1 MIKFIRPQNVT
12 HWTVAIILLVALFS
26 GCAHN
31 NEQEDPFVEQWK
43 ITADKSKGYSPKAKQ
58 RTVIP
63 PPPKVAEI
71 EPLDQEKEEERA
83 LPTKKITMR
92 MHETDVTVLLRAL
105 TRAVNLNLIIN
116 DNVQGTVNI
125 DVKEASW
132 DQIFTSILRTQGLF
146 YEWEGDI
153 IRIVTLEDRNS
164 SLEQMATEQQ
174 IREQKKNMEKA
185 DPLITQVVQVEFSDA
200 KKLQA
205 SLEKY
210 LSERAEGGQIGSV
223 MVDEHTNSLIIQA
236 MYSDLKRMIPLIMEL
251 DRPTPQI
258 LIEAHIVE
266 ATKATARNL
275 GVQWGGLSHSGD
287 FWVTPGANSTGVVP
301 NQLSAGG
308 IDPTSGWAVNFP
320 ASVGSNDFGYSA
332 FTLGFALE
340 DIGNSILAAQ
350 LSALQQDG
358 KINILSSP
366 SITTI
371 DNQKATIESGD
382 EVPYQT
388 VENGEV
394 KIEYKKAVL
403 SLEVTPHVIGNNAL
417 KLEINTKKDQL
428 DFTNSVGGQP
438 IIKTKQ
444 AVTKVLVY
452 NGQTTVIGG
461 LSKEQI
467 EKGDQGIPW
476 LKDIPF
482 LGYLFKSETTSNQ
495 MEELLI
501 FITPH
506 ILETRQD
513 SEFEETSLDETTP
526 ELAPE

>member
-1 MIKFIRPQNVT
+1 MRKLFNDLKVT
-12 HWTVAIILLVALFS
+12 HWTIPIILSVALFF
-26 GCAHN
+26 GCAHD
-31 NEQEDPFVEQWK
+31 NEQNDPFVEQWK
-43 ITADKSKGYSPKAKQ
+43 MTAEKSRGYSPKAKQ

-63 PPPKVAEI
+63 PPPKVSKI
-71 EPLDQEKEEERA
+71 EPLDQNLEPQKV
-83 LPTKKITMR
+83 LPSKKITMR

-105 TRAVNLNLIIN
+105 TRAVGLNLIIN

-132 DQIFTSILRTQGLF
+132 DHVFTGILRTQNLF

-153 IRIVTLEDRNS
+153 IRIITLADRNN
-164 SLEQMATEQQ
+164 SLEQLATEQK
-174 IREQKKNMEKA
+174 IREQEKDMEKA
-185 DPLITQVVQVEFSDA
+185 EPLLTQVVQVEFSEA
-200 KKLQA
+200 KKLRVT
-205 SLEKY
+205 LEKF
-210 LSERAEGGQIGSV
+210 LSEKNEGGPIGSV

-236 MYSDLKRMIPLIMEL
+236 MYSDLQRMIPLIMEL

-266 ATKATARNL
+266 ATKATAREL
-275 GVQWGGLSHSGD
+275 GVQWGGISHSGD
-287 FWVTPGANSTGVVP
+287 FWVTPGMNSTGVVP

-308 IDPTSGWAVNFP
+308 IDPTSGWAANFP
-320 ASVGSNDFGYSA
+320 VDAATNAFGYSTFA
-332 FTLGFALE
+332 LGFALE
-340 DIGNSILAAQ
+340 DVGNSILTAQ

-358 KINILSSP
+358 KVNILSSP

-371 DNQKATIESGD
+371 DNQKAIIESGD

-417 KLEINTKKDQL
+417 KLEIKTKKDQL

-444 AVTKVLVY
+444 AITKVMVF

-461 LSKEQI
+461 LSKE
-467 EKGDQGIPW
+467 ESREGDAGIPW
-476 LKDIPF
+476 LKDIPIF
-482 LGYLFKSETTSNQ
+482 GYLFKGESTENV

-506 ILETRQD
+506 ILETRSQVELED
-513 SEFEETSLDETTP
+513 AALEDATLD
-526 ELAPE
+526 